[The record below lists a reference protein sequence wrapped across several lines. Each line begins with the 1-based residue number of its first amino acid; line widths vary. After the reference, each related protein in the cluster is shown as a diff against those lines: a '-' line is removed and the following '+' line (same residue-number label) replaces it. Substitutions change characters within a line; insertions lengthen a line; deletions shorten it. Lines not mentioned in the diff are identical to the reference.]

1 MDGNTRSTT
10 TKTLALVA
18 MIVAAG
24 VLLLRAQ
31 ALFSAP
37 VAAQNIGSHQERTL
51 TALLEPVIG
60 NDQVRTSIQRDASGQ
75 TVWLI
80 MLDGPALPDGASSP
94 YAAQIETLI
103 TARGFDAATDTLRIT
118 QTPFA
123 RAGFETLSPL
133 ALAELGGLG
142 LIVLLSFGIVLMS
155 APLPRTIPE
164 RQTETAAYPAA
175 NDRAPVAQAQTSKTP
190 NAKTAA
196 ALANAAPERTAHI
209 IRNWMRSDT

>member
-10 TKTLALVA
+10 TKTLALAA

-37 VAAQNIGSHQERTL
+37 VAAQNVGSHQERTL

-60 NDQVRTSIQRDASGQ
+60 NDQVRTSIQRDAGGQ

-80 MLDGPALPDGASSP
+80 MLDGPALADDATSP
-94 YAAQIETLI
+94 YTAQIETLI

-123 RAGFETLSPL
+123 RAKFETLSPI

-142 LIVLLSFGIVLMS
+142 LIVLLSFGIVLTS
-155 APLPRTIPE
+155 LPHPITE
-164 RQTETAAYPAA
+164 RPTETAAYPAA
-175 NDRAPVAQAQTSKTP
+175 NDRAPVAQVQTSKTP
-190 NAKTAA
+190 NAKTVA

>member
-60 NDQVRTSIQRDASGQ
+60 SDQVRTSIQRDATGQ
-75 TVWLI
+75 MVWLI
-80 MLDGPALPDGASSP
+80 MLDGPALADGATSP
-94 YAAQIETLI
+94 YATQIETLI

-123 RAGFETLSPL
+123 RAKFETLSPM

-142 LIVLLSFGIVLMS
+142 LIVLLSFGIVLTS
-155 APLPRTIPE
+155 LSRPIPE
-164 RQTETAAYPAA
+164 RPPETATYAAADDRATMMQVPAA
-175 NDRAPVAQAQTSKTP
+175 NAPS
-190 NAKTAA
+190 AKTAA
-196 ALANAAPERTAHI
+196 ALANAAPERTANI

>member
-18 MIVAAG
+18 MLVAAG

-37 VAAQNIGSHQERTL
+37 VATQNIGSHQERTL

-60 NDQVRTSIQRDASGQ
+60 HDHVRTSIQRDATGQ

-80 MLDGPALPDGASSP
+80 MVDGPALTDGATSS
-94 YAAQIETLI
+94 YTAQIETLI
-103 TARGFDAATDTLRIT
+103 TARGFDATSDTLRIT

-123 RAGFETLSPL
+123 RTGFESLSPR

-142 LIVLLSFGIVLMS
+142 LIVLLSFGIVLVS
-155 APLPRTIPE
+155 LPRPIPE
-164 RQTETAAYPAA
+164 RPTETAAYPAA
-175 NDRAPVAQAQTSKTP
+175 NDRAPMMQAPAANAPS
-190 NAKTAA
+190 AKTAA
-196 ALANAAPERTAHI
+196 ALANAAPERTANI